1 MGSGDPRLAAISL
14 VELLRRGPRNGRG
27 SRLGLLGGRGGPNGR
42 MGDAPPRWFAD
53 RRVHRRP
60 YWDRVWPA
68 GGLATP
74 PTPIV
79 TSLRRVKPRWSP
91 ASGGQAAPLPGPVR
105 PYDARW
111 LLLLGFGVAVR

>member
-27 SRLGLLGGRGGPNGR
+27 GRLGLLGGRGGPNGR
-42 MGDAPPRWFAD
+42 MGDAPHHWFAD

-60 YWDRVWPA
+60 YWDREWPA

-74 PTPIV
+74 PTPNV
-79 TSLRRVKPRWSP
+79 TSFCYSP
-91 ASGGQAAPLPGPVR
+91 GC
-105 PYDARW
+105 
-111 LLLLGFGVAVR
+111 GFVGRCCIRLTEPTR